1 MDESRMIRSRVK
13 PDISISD
20 LTVPAE
26 LAVYSFDTDCVER
39 EINEYCLKN
48 ASIEAKMRLSP
59 EILSNSRSMA
69 ERSGFRRLSDWAF
82 WERGQSRTFWGCIL
96 AIHL

>member
-1 MDESRMIRSRVK
+1 MRDMIMDESRMIRSRVK

-39 EINEYCLKN
+39 EINEYCLK
-48 ASIEAKMRLSP
+48 MR
-59 EILSNSRSMA
+59 
-69 ERSGFRRLSDWAF
+69 
-82 WERGQSRTFWGCIL
+82 Q
-96 AIHL
+96 

>member
-48 ASIEAKMRLSP
+48 ASIEEKNEVEPGDFIEFTVNGGDYNGL
-59 EILSNSRSMA
+59 IN
-69 ERSGFRRLSDWAF
+69 
-82 WERGQSRTFWGCIL
+82 
-96 AIHL
+96 